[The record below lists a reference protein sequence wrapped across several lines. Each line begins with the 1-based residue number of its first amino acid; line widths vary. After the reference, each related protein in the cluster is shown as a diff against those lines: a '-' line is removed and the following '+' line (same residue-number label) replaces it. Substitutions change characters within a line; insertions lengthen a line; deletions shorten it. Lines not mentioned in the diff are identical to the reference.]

1 MEQKEQ
7 NAGDIILKSDL
18 SIASFTN
25 LSKRIDKQFYKT
37 KSVNNVLTEDEAK
50 EVLLPVLQDGKKIQN
65 AVLSSINKNSNEY
78 QLYSALTEEELIML
92 SVVATSNEPYTA
104 SSMSDVSG
112 EDVVNSIGSALGIPG
127 GIKGLRI
134 SGLVSAKTGLQIV
147 KAIAKRYAFGY
158 VELAIAIYQFGDC
171 INEVAKVV

>member
-104 SSMSDVSG
+104 SSISDLSG
-112 EDVVNSIGSALGIPG
+112 EDVVNCIGSALGIPG
-127 GIKGLRI
+127 GIKGLSI

-158 VELAIAIYQFGDC
+158 VALAIAIYQFGDC